1 MTMLP
6 FTQNMTAPLA
16 EASPSASSFKK
27 PLSTSEHVKATQPQQ
42 SKKRRGSMD
51 VLRRSSHHKS
61 KVQQKQ
67 PQPQP
72 AEIALPKKKV
82 TFART
87 AKVKK
92 VRSRQHYS
100 EEETLGMWYTVD
112 EYTMIKRRCVQTLR
126 LMMSTPNFQDTLD
139 HTSRGLES
147 RTKDAARKRKEFKA
161 YSRELV
167 LEEQENQ
174 REAGAISPGR
184 LRKVYLEAS
193 ETATR
198 QALAFAHRDTQER
211 VAEPLDY
218 LLKIVKFENGM
229 R

>member
-6 FTQNMTAPLA
+6 LNQNMNAPLA
-16 EASPSASSFKK
+16 EGSPSASSFKK
-27 PLSTSEHVKATQPQQ
+27 PLSASEHAKATQPQH

-61 KVQQKQ
+61 KAQQQ
-67 PQPQP
+67 QQP
-72 AEIALPKKKV
+72 ADAPAPPAKKKV

-126 LMMSTPNFQDTLD
+126 LMMTTPSFQDTPD

-174 REAGAISPGR
+174 REAGAISSGR
-184 LRKVYLEAS
+184 IRKAYLEAS

-198 QALAFAHRDTQER
+198 HALAFAHRDTQER
-211 VAEPLDY
+211 IAEPLDY
-218 LLKIVKFENGM
+218 LLKIVRFENGM